1 MHPES
6 ELLKEREKKIEH
18 LAKEKGINLY
28 GGRFLPCEPIKSI
41 RDSFEAGK
49 HVRVAGR
56 LMAKRLHGKSI
67 FADLKDGSGRIQLYA
82 KQDILG
88 EGEFD
93 LFEKLDMGDI
103 IGIEGE
109 LFQSRTGEQTI
120 KIEKFQLLSKI
131 VQILPEKWHGLKDI
145 EICYRKR
152 YLDLIMNDETRDT
165 FRLRSKII
173 QTIRSFLNER
183 GFIEVET
190 PMMQPIPGGAKAEPF
205 KTHHRALHRDLYLRV
220 APELY
225 LKRLLVGGFDKVYE
239 LNRNFRNEGIS
250 VRHNPEFT
258 MLELYQSFADLR
270 DMMDISEEMICS
282 LAQACFGKEE
292 IKRGDET
299 ISLARP
305 WKRIGFYDS
314 LKEKTGIDWRK
325 ANVRKEA
332 ERLGIKLEANYT
344 EPDILNEVFDE
355 KVQTALKE
363 PTFITDYPVS
373 MSPLCKAKPGD
384 MELADRFELFIGH
397 MELANAFSELNDPAE
412 QRKRFMEQKQKL
424 GETKEIDEDF
434 LHALEYGMPPAGGL
448 GIGIDRLVMLLTNKH
463 SIRDVILFPQLR
475 AEHEE

>member
-6 ELLKEREKKIEH
+6 ELLKEREKKIGH

-28 GGRFLPCEPIKSI
+28 GGRFMPCEPVKNV
-41 RDSFEAGK
+41 RDNFEAGK

-56 LMAKRLHGKSI
+56 LMTKRLHGKSI
-67 FADLKDGSGRIQLYA
+67 FADLKDGSGRIQVYA
-82 KQDILG
+82 KQDIVG
-88 EGEFD
+88 DGEFD

-103 IGIEGE
+103 VGIEGE

-145 EICYRKR
+145 ELCYRKR
-152 YLDLIMNDETRDT
+152 YLDLIMNDETRET

-173 QTIRSFLNER
+173 RAIRSFLNER
-183 GFIEVET
+183 GFMEVET

-270 DMMDISEEMICS
+270 DMMDITEEMVCS
-282 LAQACFGKEE
+282 LARECFGKEE
-292 IKRGDET
+292 IKRGDDT
-299 ISLARP
+299 ISLGRP
-305 WKRIGFYDS
+305 WKRLGFYEA
-314 LKEKTGIDWRK
+314 LKEKTDVEWRK
-325 ANVRKEA
+325 ADVRKEA

-373 MSPLCKAKPGD
+373 MSPLCKAKPND
-384 MELADRFELFIGH
+384 KELADRFELFIGH
-397 MELANAFSELNDPAE
+397 MELANAFTELNDPAE
-412 QRKRFMEQKQKL
+412 QRKRFTEQRQKL
-424 GETKEIDEDF
+424 GEAKEIDEDF
-434 LHALEYGMPPAGGL
+434 LHALEYAMPPAGGL
-448 GIGIDRLVMLLTNKH
+448 GIGIDRLVMLLVNKH